1 MEKTI
6 AVLGATGSV
15 GMQALDVAEKRGF
28 KVDFVTANQSLKEIE
43 DVARKFKPR
52 FVAMKDE
59 SAAKDLK
66 LCLAD
71 TDIKVLSGEDGILSG
86 IAETKAETVVNSIIG
101 EAGLLPT
108 LAVIDAKKRLALANK
123 ESLVIAGETVMK
135 RAEEA
140 KVEIIPVDSEH
151 SAIFQSLKSGKQS
164 EIKKIILTASG
175 GPFYGK
181 SRDELRSVTLL
192 DTLAHP
198 TWKMGKKITVDSATL
213 MNKGFEVIEASHL
226 FGVPAEK
233 IEVVVHRESILHSA
247 VEYNDNAIIGEFS
260 VPDMRMCVQYA
271 VDYPER
277 CESVAEELDLFKL
290 GRLSFAKPD
299 TEAFPLLELAF
310 SAMKLG
316 GAMPAIINAADE
328 VAVASFLK
336 GEISFYEIP
345 EKVIKTF
352 DKMSDKVG
360 KYSVPELIAID
371 REARKICKEI

>member
-43 DVARKFKPR
+43 AVARKFKPR

-123 ESLVIAGETVMK
+123 ESLVSAGEAVMK

-140 KVEIIPVDSEH
+140 KV
-151 SAIFQSLKSGKQS
+151 
-164 EIKKIILTASG
+164 
-175 GPFYGK
+175 
-181 SRDELRSVTLL
+181 
-192 DTLAHP
+192 
-198 TWKMGKKITVDSATL
+198 
-213 MNKGFEVIEASHL
+213 
-226 FGVPAEK
+226 
-233 IEVVVHRESILHSA
+233 
-247 VEYNDNAIIGEFS
+247 
-260 VPDMRMCVQYA
+260 
-271 VDYPER
+271 
-277 CESVAEELDLFKL
+277 
-290 GRLSFAKPD
+290 
-299 TEAFPLLELAF
+299 
-310 SAMKLG
+310 
-316 GAMPAIINAADE
+316 
-328 VAVASFLK
+328 
-336 GEISFYEIP
+336 
-345 EKVIKTF
+345 
-352 DKMSDKVG
+352 
-360 KYSVPELIAID
+360 
-371 REARKICKEI
+371 